1 MWRNYMTVGVR
12 ALAKNRAYAAINVA
26 GLALGI
32 AACLLILGFVR
43 YEFSYNDWLPD
54 VDKTFQLQNY
64 FHPTEAGGEELKLQQ
79 TSFVSGI
86 ALKKDFPQVE
96 RAVYYTT
103 PQTVVIKDG
112 QSEVI
117 GQTMLVD
124 GPLFDV
130 LRVPFVYGDAGHS
143 LDDPHALVLSEKS
156 AKRLFGAGNPVGKTV
171 TLAAGSLK
179 ADYRV
184 TGVYRDM
191 PKNASYAFEMVARF
205 DPHAYL
211 ANSPSALTS
220 WTNQWGGY
228 LVRLKSGND
237 AAAINAGMPAWK
249 KRNIPDEMDGDRKV
263 NPGDF
268 SDFAL
273 VNLRDLHLGAAQNGA
288 QTPGNDRG
296 TILTFAVIALL
307 ILGMAC
313 VNFTNLA
320 TARATQRARE
330 VALRKV
336 LGATRGQLI
345 TQFIGESILLAAIA
359 MLVALAIVELALP
372 ALNAFLKADIQLHY
386 FAVEGL
392 LLPVI
397 GLTLLVGLAG
407 GVYPALVLSRFEPAR
422 VLKANKS
429 GADTEGSGRLRNI
442 LVVAQFAV
450 SIGLIICTS
459 IVYAQTVYA
468 RTSDAGYRR
477 DGLLQIDGMGRPQ
490 VEQVATSLMDQI
502 RRVPGVS
509 AVARTQIA
517 VDSGRNSQTEV
528 QLTGKPDRVALGVYG
543 IDPGFM
549 DAMGMKL
556 LAGRAL
562 SETNPMDD
570 VTTPTPI
577 DPAAQRAL
585 VQRGANILVS
595 EEAARRLGFARPED
609 ALGKQLQTSLV
620 EAEYGLVP
628 ATIVGVVS
636 DARFRSVRDPLQPI
650 FYFYQRD
657 GFAQLMVRFRG
668 AQPKAIYD
676 QVEAIWKRQVPDI
689 PLRAKFVD
697 DIVRDLYNADEAR
710 AQLFGMFAILAV
722 VIGCL
727 GLFGLAAF
735 TAERRTKEIGIRKV
749 LGARTRD
756 ILRLLVWQ
764 FSRPVLVANLI
775 AWPIAWWVMRGW
787 LNGFDTRISLTPVPF
802 LAAGLLAMLIAIATI
817 SAHAWRVARTSPIR
831 ALRYE

>member
-1 MWRNYMTVGVR
+1 MWRNYLTVGIR
-12 ALAKNRAYAAINVA
+12 ALAKNRAYTAINVS

-54 VDKTFQLQNY
+54 VDKTFQFQNY

-79 TSFVSGI
+79 TSFVSGV

-103 PQTVVIKDG
+103 PSTVVIKDG
-112 QSEVI
+112 ESRQVER
-117 GQTMLVD
+117 TMLVD

-130 LRVPFVYGDAGHS
+130 LRVPFVAGDPAHA
-143 LDDPHALVLSEKS
+143 LDDPHSLVLSEKT
-156 AKRLFGAGNPVGKTV
+156 AKQYFGNDNPVGKTL
-171 TLAAGSLK
+171 TIAAGVLK

-184 TGVYRDM
+184 TGVYRDL
-191 PKNASYAFEMVARF
+191 PRNTSYAFDMVARF
-205 DPHAYL
+205 DPQAYF
-211 ANSPSALTS
+211 ANYTPALTS
-220 WTNQWGGY
+220 WTDQEGGY
-228 LVRLKSGND
+228 LVRLKSGAD
-237 AAAINAGMPAWK
+237 AASINAGLPAWE
-249 KRNIPDEMDGDRKV
+249 KRNIPDEVDGDRKV
-263 NPGDF
+263 NPSTF
-268 SDFAL
+268 EDFAL

-288 QTPGNDRG
+288 QTPGNDRT

-307 ILGMAC
+307 ILAMAC

-345 TQFIGESILLAAIA
+345 VQFIGESILLAAIA
-359 MLVALAIVELALP
+359 MLAALAIVELALP
-372 ALNAFLKADIQLHY
+372 GLNAFLKADIQLRY
-386 FAVEGL
+386 FALDGL

-429 GADTEGSGRLRNI
+429 AADAEGSGRLRNI
-442 LVVAQFAV
+442 LVVAQFSV
-450 SIGLIICTS
+450 SIGLIICTA

-490 VEQVATSLMDQI
+490 VEQVATSLIDQI

-528 QLTGKPDRVALGVYG
+528 QLPGKPDRVALGVYG
-543 IDPGFM
+543 IEPGFL

-556 LAGRAL
+556 LAGRNF
-562 SETNPMDD
+562 SESQPLDD
-570 VTTPTPI
+570 VTTSTPI
-577 DPAAQRAL
+577 VPAEQRAL
-585 VQRGANILVS
+585 VARGANILVS
-595 EEAARRLGFARPED
+595 EEAARRLGFARPQD
-609 ALGKQLQTSLV
+609 ALGKQILTSLV
-620 EAEYGLVP
+620 EAEYGQVS
-628 ATIVGVVS
+628 ATIVGVVT
-636 DARFRSVRDPLQPI
+636 DARFRSVREPLQPI
-650 FYFYQRD
+650 FYFYQRN
-657 GFAQLMVRFRG
+657 GFAQLMVRFSG
-668 AQPKAIYD
+668 VQPKTVYD
-676 QVEAIWKRQVPDI
+676 QVETIWRRQVPDI

-697 DIVRDLYNADEAR
+697 DIVRDLYNADARR
-710 AQLFGMFAILAV
+710 AQLFGAFAILAG

-735 TAERRTKEIGIRKV
+735 TAERRTKEIGIRKI

-756 ILRLLVWQ
+756 IVRLLVWQ
-764 FSRPVLVANLI
+764 FSRPVVFANII
-775 AWPIAWWVMRGW
+775 AWPVAWWVMRGW
-787 LNGFDTRISLTPVPF
+787 LNGFDRRIALSPVPF
-802 LAAGLLAMLIAIATI
+802 IEAGALALIIAIATI
-817 SAHAWRVARTSPIR
+817 GTHAWRVARTNPIH